1 MLNNRQICFSR
12 RIFDGF
18 NLHIGFAVV
27 MRKYPWSIQRFFH
40 IEIISL
46 FKSIDL
52 ICPLDIM
59 THSWGLNCYIFIL
72 ASFLMNGNI
81 SSQRIELESPIPVN
95 FHLLRR
101 KDGRLCLKGAIIIS
115 ITIIQMLVRVRLIS
129 DNTVTLIIGCKDG
142 LNIVREIK
150 ISLSISGKRSPIII
164 VGWLVHIGVSYE
176 RFFFYNYN
184 WWQAARWFSIK

>member
-1 MLNNRQICFSR
+1 
-12 RIFDGF
+12 
-18 NLHIGFAVV
+18 
-27 MRKYPWSIQRFFH
+27 
-40 IEIISL
+40 
-46 FKSIDL
+46 
-52 ICPLDIM
+52 
-59 THSWGLNCYIFIL
+59 
-72 ASFLMNGNI
+72 MNGNI

-184 WWQAARWFSIK
+184 